1 MKEQRT
7 IFRAARLC
15 FLLSAAVLFAGAT
28 DAAYQAAVSKWRQK
42 YEASLKADDGWL
54 TVAGLF
60 WLHEGENRFGA
71 DALNDIVLPAGSA
84 PAEAGLFV
92 FRDRKV
98 MVKARPGVPITLNG
112 KAVQSAELHADAPSD
127 ELKLGSLTLWVHASG
142 ERLGIRLRDKN
153 SKLRKEFTGLHWFPI
168 DESYRV
174 RARYVAYTP
183 PKPVEIQNV
192 LGDFDK
198 GAILGY
204 AVFTLYGHEYRLE
217 ATEDEPGKLFFVFR
231 DLTSGKETYPAARF
245 LDADLPQNG
254 SVMLDFNEAY
264 NPPCAYNPYTT
275 CPLPLPQNRLRV
287 EIPAGEK
294 IYQREHG
301 E

>member
-1 MKEQRT
+1 VASELR
-7 IFRAARLC
+7 
-15 FLLSAAVLFAGAT
+15 
-28 DAAYQAAVSKWRQK
+28 SKPQGKRR
-42 YEASLKADDGWL
+42 WL

-71 DALNDIVLPAGSA
+71 DPLNDIVLAPGAA
-84 PAEAGLFV
+84 PAEAGSFLFHN
-92 FRDRKV
+92 RKIIV
-98 MVKARPGVPITLNG
+98 QVRPGVPVTLNG
-112 KAVQSAELHADAPSD
+112 KPMQSAELHPDSPSD
-127 ELKLGSLTLWVHASG
+127 QLQLGDLTLYVHASG
-142 ERLGIRLRDKN
+142 ERFAIRLRDKN

-174 RARYVAYTP
+174 KARYVPYTP
-183 PKPVEIQNV
+183 PKQVEIQNV

-204 AVFTLYGHEYRLE
+204 AAFSLRGQEYRLE

-245 LDADLPQNG
+245 LDTDLPQNG
-254 SVMLDFNEAY
+254 SVVLDFNEAY

-275 CPLPLPQNRLRV
+275 CPLPTPQNRLRV
-287 EIPAGEK
+287 EIRAGEK
-294 IYQREHG
+294 TYAREHAQ
-301 E
+301 